1 MTTFTIAA
9 FLLFI
14 TPGPGVLSAAG
25 VGAAYGRSAGFRY
38 ILGLFLGNNIVAL
51 AAVSGL
57 AAILFTIPLI
67 RIILLLA
74 SIMYL
79 GFLAFR
85 IAFAGS
91 TIAFITNKK
100 QPGVLTGITL
110 QFINPKAYA
119 VNTTLFGGFAFSG
132 VSLTNEILLKF
143 LILNL
148 IWIPVHFLWIYAGL
162 ALRKLDLSPLIQRSI
177 NYFMAASMLVV
188 LALAS
193 SSML

>member
-1 MTTFTIAA
+1 MTAFTIAA
-9 FLLFI
+9 FLLLI

-25 VGAAYGRSAGFRY
+25 VGAAYGRSAGFHY
-38 ILGLFLGNNIVAL
+38 IFGLFLGNNVVAL
-51 AAVSGL
+51 AVVSGL
-57 AAILFTIPLI
+57 AAVLFTIPLI
-67 RIILLLA
+67 RTILLVT
-74 SIMYL
+74 SIAYL

-119 VNTTLFGGFAFSG
+119 VNTTFFGGFSFSG

-148 IWIPVHFLWIYAGL
+148 IWIPVHFLWVYAGL
-162 ALRKLDLSPLIQRSI
+162 SLRKLDLSPRVQRSI
-177 NYFMAASMLVV
+177 NYSMAASMLIV

-193 SSML
+193 FSIL